1 VMASHGHKG
10 NSHRPIDTLQP
21 LAEALEKS
29 LDSDFY
35 FGNHDGWAQRV
46 QDKLEPDQTIVVA
59 WHHGEMHQLVKALV
73 AFDKAWTSE
82 SFGWPSSWPDECG
95 APDDWHEPGD
105 LDGSTCYDLAW
116 RITMKRDSSRAAT
129 WRAVAAAASLQGFHG
144 DMQEMPCSQGLQ
156 PVKHKD
162 YIV

>member
-1 VMASHGHKG
+1 MFRHPSHASDPPPPTHTHTQG

-82 SFGWPSSWPDECG
+82 SFGWPSRCINTKKAHSPPEV
-95 APDDWHEPGD
+95 
-105 LDGSTCYDLAW
+105 T
-116 RITMKRDSSRAAT
+116 T
-129 WRAVAAAASLQGFHG
+129 
-144 DMQEMPCSQGLQ
+144 
-156 PVKHKD
+156 HK
-162 YIV
+162 